1 MSIGVDLI
9 DQVNHAVNSGNWRDQ
24 DIVWKKVEEARRT
37 NQISDYAHG
46 VFRKRIEAAGYFK
59 CSGKKQ

>member
-1 MSIGVDLI
+1 MNIGIDLI
-9 DQVNHAVNSGNWRDQ
+9 DQVSHAVKNGNWRDQ

-46 VFRKRIEAAGYFK
+46 IFRKRIEAVGYFK
-59 CSGKKQ
+59 GSGKKQ